1 MPFHHAATQN
11 TPLKLRTT
19 SVPTTG
25 KIFKA
30 HEVNQDL
37 LVELHDVTLHED
49 PLSTPHYVLELCDNI
64 SPTVIQSLPL
74 QSRTSPLKIKSLK
87 LKYEYLYRNGCWEPM
102 KVPKLLRPPA
112 TSSSRH
118 NGWRPCKATGIQ
130 NETIQRCISGT
141 LEEMIT
147 GTFIPAA
154 GSEEKHAASWLNG
167 ITKALQ
173 ALLPNIIL
181 PAPIVPVAHRM
192 TTCSTQPCRFWSLET
207 SCKPIKD
214 GPMSCKPDLV
224 LWEGPSLIGPQP
236 EFSWKDVISFM
247 ELMSTSY
254 SDSDST
260 GTIHNGVTHKAYTIF
275 ASQPTR
281 WFLLALSIAQQE
293 FCVHMFDRA
302 GVVHSH
308 AYSIHRSPRVLLCML
323 AVLTFGQPEHVG
335 FNPTI
340 IYLSP
345 MSQISSNNTIQVSSA
360 TYSIIR
366 QIFFNYLICGRGTTC
381 WHVR

>member
-19 SVPTTG
+19 SIPTTG

-64 SPTVIQSLPL
+64 SPTVVQSLPL

-87 LKYEYLYRNGCWEPM
+87 LKDEYLYRNGCWEPM
-102 KVPKLLRPPA
+102 KVPNLLRSPA
-112 TSSSRH
+112 TSSSRR
-118 NGWRPCKATGIQ
+118 NGRRPRKATGIR
-130 NETIQRCISGT
+130 NETIRRCISGT
-141 LEEMIT
+141 LEETIT

-173 ALLPNIIL
+173 ALLPDIIL

-192 TTCSTQPCRFWSLET
+192 TTRSTQPCHFWSSER

-247 ELMSTSY
+247 ELTSTSY

-260 GTIHNGVTHKAYTIF
+260 GTIRNGVTRKAYAIF
-275 ASQPTR
+275 ASQPT
-281 WFLLALSIAQQE
+281 
-293 FCVHMFDRA
+293 
-302 GVVHSH
+302 
-308 AYSIHRSPRVLLCML
+308 
-323 AVLTFGQPEHVG
+323 
-335 FNPTI
+335 
-340 IYLSP
+340 
-345 MSQISSNNTIQVSSA
+345 
-360 TYSIIR
+360 
-366 QIFFNYLICGRGTTC
+366 
-381 WHVR
+381 